1 MCMSLCTQQM
11 MCVGTALHTE
21 SSNNMTSDTSQK
33 VGSKQAYV
41 TKSTVHAHVH
51 VYALLDVQNYT
62 TQKAIRPHDG
72 THRYA
77 IQPQLHPETSANFV
91 S

>member
-1 MCMSLCTQQM
+1 M

-21 SSNNMTSDTSQK
+21 SSNNMTSDTSQE
-33 VGSKQAYV
+33 VCSKQAYV
-41 TKSTVHAHVH
+41 AKSAVH
-51 VYALLDVQNYT
+51 VRALLDVQNCT

-77 IQPQLHPETSANFV
+77 IQSQLHPETSANFV